1 MRRILN
7 SLFLCFFIFSFEAEA
22 RTKEERQAAK
32 AAREAKE
39 PPFPEGLKQYP
50 EVKPAPPVAVDME
63 LVLSRQQIAN
73 AASVIDEHIANGL
86 AKAQVKANPAA
97 SEEAL
102 LRRLYLDIIG
112 RIPSDDEADRFFSSR
127 DPDKVA
133 DLIDELLV
141 SDGYR
146 SHQFTWMGDMLRHK
160 SEGARRGDFALYDRW
175 LKDQLKMNRPWNE
188 VVYEMLTAKGS
199 LATSGPA
206 GYLMRDPGMPLD
218 NLSNT
223 LTIFLGANVS
233 CAQCHDHPLAQWTQ
247 QEFYE
252 MAAFFGSS
260 EVSARDPRKISKNL
274 ATNALSKQDLIK
286 VVAQNMAS
294 ITELGAQT
302 LVYPEDYAYDHAEP
316 GDPVVPMLLSWGGDD
331 FKGAAYQIDTDDPTE
346 LRNSFASWMTHPEN
360 PRFATTIA
368 NRLWKKNFG
377 IAVQEPV
384 EDMDD
389 PRLASNPALLA
400 FLGQIVVAAK
410 FDLREY
416 QRVLYHTKAYQAE
429 ASVTPAIGDI
439 DDYPFPGPVLRRM
452 TAEQA
457 WDSIQ
462 TLIAGTK
469 IDSYETDYSHYVSK
483 FAFPFDDFSEEE
495 IYNTALA
502 MKASGYLKKKERQR
516 GLDLRASA
524 LPQPERP
531 DHFLRMFGQSS
542 RELID
547 DGSLEGNIPQTLV
560 LMNGEIQEMVS
571 ARDAR
576 LTRKAKSL
584 DSMDEQ
590 VEFLYLSFFSRKPT
604 EKESDR
610 IKQAMEEGTSVPD
623 LAWVLFN
630 TPEFL
635 FVQ

>member
-1 MRRILN
+1 MKLFLN
-7 SLFLCFFIFSFEAEA
+7 SLLLCFFVFSFEAEA

-39 PPFPEGLKQYP
+39 PPFPEGLKPYP
-50 EVKPAPPVAVDME
+50 EVKPAPPVAVDAE

-73 AASVIDEHIANGL
+73 AAAVIDEHIANGL
-86 AKAQVKANPAA
+86 AKAEVKANPAA

-127 DPDKVA
+127 DPDKVGN
-133 DLIDELLV
+133 LIDELLV

-218 NLSNT
+218 NLANT

-294 ITELGAQT
+294 ITE
-302 LVYPEDYAYDHAEP
+302 
-316 GDPVVPMLLSWGGDD
+316 
-331 FKGAAYQIDTDDPTE
+331 
-346 LRNSFASWMTHPEN
+346 
-360 PRFATTIA
+360 
-368 NRLWKKNFG
+368 
-377 IAVQEPV
+377 
-384 EDMDD
+384 
-389 PRLASNPALLA
+389 
-400 FLGQIVVAAK
+400 
-410 FDLREY
+410 
-416 QRVLYHTKAYQAE
+416 
-429 ASVTPAIGDI
+429 
-439 DDYPFPGPVLRRM
+439 
-452 TAEQA
+452 
-457 WDSIQ
+457 
-462 TLIAGTK
+462 
-469 IDSYETDYSHYVSK
+469 
-483 FAFPFDDFSEEE
+483 
-495 IYNTALA
+495 
-502 MKASGYLKKKERQR
+502 
-516 GLDLRASA
+516 
-524 LPQPERP
+524 
-531 DHFLRMFGQSS
+531 
-542 RELID
+542 
-547 DGSLEGNIPQTLV
+547 
-560 LMNGEIQEMVS
+560 
-571 ARDAR
+571 
-576 LTRKAKSL
+576 
-584 DSMDEQ
+584 
-590 VEFLYLSFFSRKPT
+590 
-604 EKESDR
+604 
-610 IKQAMEEGTSVPD
+610 
-623 LAWVLFN
+623 
-630 TPEFL
+630 
-635 FVQ
+635 

>member
-1 MRRILN
+1 
-7 SLFLCFFIFSFEAEA
+7 
-22 RTKEERQAAK
+22 
-32 AAREAKE
+32 
-39 PPFPEGLKQYP
+39 
-50 EVKPAPPVAVDME
+50 
-63 LVLSRQQIAN
+63 
-73 AASVIDEHIANGL
+73 
-86 AKAQVKANPAA
+86 
-97 SEEAL
+97 
-102 LRRLYLDIIG
+102 
-112 RIPSDDEADRFFSSR
+112 
-127 DPDKVA
+127 
-133 DLIDELLV
+133 
-141 SDGYR
+141 
-146 SHQFTWMGDMLRHK
+146 
-160 SEGARRGDFALYDRW
+160 
-175 LKDQLKMNRPWNE
+175 MNRPWNE
-188 VVYEMLTAKGS
+188 VVYDMLTAKGS

-206 GYLMRDPGMPLD
+206 GYLMRAPGMPLD

-260 EVSARDPRKISKNL
+260 EVSARDPRKISKRL
-274 ATNALSKQDLIK
+274 STPALSKQDLIL

-294 ITELGAQT
+294 ITDLEEQE
-302 LVYPEDYAYDHAEP
+302 LVYPEDYAYDHASP

-331 FKGAAYQIDTDDPTE
+331 YKGAAYDVDTESPAA
-346 LRNSFASWMTHPEN
+346 LRASFASWMTHPEN

-389 PRLASNPALLA
+389 PRLASNPELLA
-400 FLGQIVVAAK
+400 FLGKIVVAAN

-416 QRVLYHTKAYQAE
+416 QRVLYNTKTYQAE
-429 ASVTPAIGDI
+429 ASVTPPIGDI

-469 IDSYETDYSHYVSK
+469 IDTYETDYSHHVTK
-483 FAFPFDDFSEEE
+483 FAFPFDEFTEEE

-502 MKASGYLKKKERQR
+502 MKASGYLTKKERQR

-542 RELID
+542 RELIA

-576 LTRKAKSL
+576 LIRKAKSL
-584 DSMDEQ
+584 DSIDDQ

-610 IKQAMEEGTSVPD
+610 IKQAMEGGTSVPD
-623 LAWVLFN
+623 LAWILFN